1 MAAVARCNT
10 KLSMRL
16 CDWWEFITW
25 PVINLSEE
33 AALQPSFIIAAAAA
47 AGLAPFNAPRVRP
60 RVRASE
66 SAFHALPFRSLAR
79 LKKFN

>member
-47 AGLAPFNAPRVRP
+47 AGLAPLMRLVCAP
-60 RVRASE
+60 E
-66 SAFHALPFRSLAR
+66 
-79 LKKFN
+79 